1 MSKGKNDIE
10 DKNANKDQ
18 TNVHGGPAPETPSDA
33 SSPTEAPAAGLSGTD
48 ASVKDVSGGGAPAK
62 DASGAGGP
70 AKTASGAVAAPR
82 KKGLPRAGLIGGILS
97 AVALVAAG
105 GGLVSAASLTP
116 QSPASRHLEAP
127 VASVPAGSSVGVCP
141 GPARLL
147 EGTPVG
153 TDPQFSPESAT
164 AKTAVSAAVLGSS
177 AGVIPGSRLA
187 PLKGAP
193 LAEIAKG
200 AAAAPTASAA
210 ASRTPVL
217 IAGVVPQRGVD
228 NISVLS
234 ADAQNN
240 RQAAAGAVLS
250 YTAEDGDLQG
260 SAAAACQQPGNDLWL
275 VGANTAL
282 GRSAVLNL
290 TNASSTPA
298 TVSLDLL
305 GSEGLIQAPGSRG
318 LLVAPGSTRSIVL
331 AGLAPGQE
339 RLGVRVRSTGGPVAA
354 VIQQSVLRGL
364 TPGGVDFITPGTA
377 PSVSQVAAGLE
388 IQDPA
393 ALAALTAKPGFAD
406 AGPALEVAVP
416 GATDAVVEI
425 KLYGRDGQKALPGG
439 GVITAKAGAVT
450 EVSLAGVPA
459 GTYTV
464 AASSDVSFA
473 ATARL
478 TRGLQSADAADVAFS
493 SGSTRLGSQHIVP
506 VPPTGAR
513 QLVFGAPAGQATVT
527 YTPITAD
534 GKIRPAGTANIAGG
548 TTVSVKVPGDV
559 GGSPLVGYVV
569 SAAGDAAYGALVLG
583 RDSRQDIS
591 VVALAPEAAGQR
603 QVPVTLGY

>member
-1 MSKGKNDIE
+1 MSKADNEKE
-10 DKNANKDQ
+10 
-18 TNVHGGPAPETPSDA
+18 TETETETGPSR
-33 SSPTEAPAAGLSGTD
+33 
-48 ASVKDVSGGGAPAK
+48 
-62 DASGAGGP
+62 
-70 AKTASGAVAAPR
+70 R
-82 KKGLPRAGLIGGILS
+82 KRGLPRVGVIGGILS
-97 AVALVAAG
+97 AAALVAAG

-116 QSPASRHLEAP
+116 QSPASRQLEAP
-127 VASVPAGSSVGVCP
+127 VAAVPAGSNVGVCP

-177 AGVIPGSRLA
+177 AGIIPGSRLA
-187 PLKGAP
+187 PLKGAA
-193 LAEIAKG
+193 LAEIAPG
-200 AAAAPTASAA
+200 AAPTASGPPASAA
-210 ASRTPVL
+210 AARTPVL
-217 IAGVVPQRGVD
+217 VAGVVPQREVD

-240 RQAAAGAVLS
+240 HQAAAGAILS

-298 TVSLDLL
+298 TVSLDLF
-305 GSEGLIQAPGSRG
+305 GAEGPIQAPGSRG
-318 LLVAPGSTRSIVL
+318 LLVAPGTTRSIIL

-377 PSVSQVAAGLE
+377 PSVSQVATGLE

-393 ALAALTAKPGFAD
+393 ALAALKAKPGFAD

-416 GATDAVVEI
+416 GAADAVVEI
-425 KLYGRDGQKALPGG
+425 KLYGPDGQKALPGG
-439 GVITAKAGAVT
+439 GVVTAKAGAVT

-478 TRGLQSADAADVAFS
+478 TRGLQSGEAADIAFS
-493 SGSTRLGSQHIVP
+493 AASARLGSQHIVA
-506 VPPTGAR
+506 VPRTGDR
-513 QLVFGAPAGQATVT
+513 QLVLGAPAGGAAVT

-534 GKIRPAGTANIAGG
+534 GKIRTAGTADIAGG
-548 TTVSVKVPGDV
+548 TTTSIKIPADV

-569 SAAGDAAYGALVLG
+569 SAAGEPAYGALVLA
-583 RDSRQDIS
+583 RDGRQDIS
-591 VVALAPEAAGQR
+591 AVPLAPEAAGQR

>member
-1 MSKGKNDIE
+1 MSKGDNEK
-10 DKNANKDQ
+10 
-18 TNVHGGPAPETPSDA
+18 ETE
-33 SSPTEAPAAGLSGTD
+33 TEAET
-48 ASVKDVSGGGAPAK
+48 
-62 DASGAGGP
+62 GP
-70 AKTASGAVAAPR
+70 SPR
-82 KKGLPRAGLIGGILS
+82 KRRLPRAGVIGGILS

-116 QSPASRHLEAP
+116 QNPASRQLEAP
-127 VASVPAGSSVGVCP
+127 VAAVPAGSSVGVCP

-177 AGVIPGSRLA
+177 AGIIPGSRLA

-193 LAEIAKG
+193 LADIAPG
-200 AAAAPTASAA
+200 AAPTASAPA
-210 ASRTPVL
+210 ASAPPARTPVL
-217 IAGVVPQRGVD
+217 VAGVVPQREVD

-240 RQAAAGAVLS
+240 HQAAAGAVLS

-298 TVSLDLL
+298 TVSLDLF
-305 GSEGLIQAPGSRG
+305 GSEGPIQAPGSRG
-318 LLVAPGSTRSIVL
+318 LLVAPGSTRSIIL

-377 PSVSQVAAGLE
+377 PSVSQVAAGLD

-393 ALAALTAKPGFAD
+393 ALAALKAKPGFAD

-425 KLYGRDGQKALPGG
+425 KLYGPDGQKALPGG
-439 GVITAKAGAVT
+439 GVVTAKAGAVT

-478 TRGLQSADAADVAFS
+478 TRGLQAGDAADIAFS
-493 SGSTRLGSQHIVP
+493 AASARLGSQHIVA
-506 VPPTGAR
+506 VPRTGDR
-513 QLVFGAPAGQATVT
+513 QLVLGAPAGRATVT

-534 GKIRPAGTANIAGG
+534 GKIRTAGTADIAGG
-548 TTVSVKVPGDV
+548 TTVSIKIPADV

-569 SAAGDAAYGALVLG
+569 SAAGDPAYGALVLAQDG
-583 RDSRQDIS
+583 RQDIS
-591 VVALAPEAAGQR
+591 AVALAPEAAGQR
-603 QVPVTLGY
+603 QIPVTLGY

>member
-1 MSKGKNDIE
+1 MSKADNEKE
-10 DKNANKDQ
+10 
-18 TNVHGGPAPETPSDA
+18 TETETGPSR
-33 SSPTEAPAAGLSGTD
+33 
-48 ASVKDVSGGGAPAK
+48 
-62 DASGAGGP
+62 
-70 AKTASGAVAAPR
+70 R
-82 KKGLPRAGLIGGILS
+82 KRGLPRVGVIGGILS
-97 AVALVAAG
+97 AAALVAAG

-116 QSPASRHLEAP
+116 QSPASRQLEAP
-127 VASVPAGSSVGVCP
+127 VAAVPAGSSVGVCP

-177 AGVIPGSRLA
+177 AGIIPGSRLA
-187 PLKGAP
+187 PLKGAA
-193 LAEIAKG
+193 LAEIAPG
-200 AAAAPTASAA
+200 AAPTASAPPASA
-210 ASRTPVL
+210 AAARTPVL
-217 IAGVVPQRGVD
+217 IAGVVPQREVD

-240 RQAAAGAVLS
+240 HQAAAGAVLS

-260 SAAAACQQPGNDLWL
+260 SAAASCQQPGNDLWL

-298 TVSLDLL
+298 TVSLDLF
-305 GSEGLIQAPGSRG
+305 GAEGPIQAPGSRG
-318 LLVAPGSTRSIVL
+318 LLVAPGTTRSIIL

-377 PSVSQVAAGLE
+377 PSVSQVATGLE

-393 ALAALTAKPGFAD
+393 ALAALKAKPGFAD

-416 GATDAVVEI
+416 GAADAVVEI
-425 KLYGRDGQKALPGG
+425 KLYGPDGQKALPGG
-439 GVITAKAGAVT
+439 GVVTAKAGAVT

-478 TRGLQSADAADVAFS
+478 TRGLQSGDAADIAFS
-493 SGSTRLGSQHIVP
+493 AASARLGSQHIVA
-506 VPPTGAR
+506 VPRTGDR
-513 QLVFGAPAGQATVT
+513 QLVLGAPAGGAAVT

-534 GKIRPAGTANIAGG
+534 GKIRTAGTADIAGG
-548 TTVSVKVPGDV
+548 TTTSIKIPADV

-569 SAAGDAAYGALVLG
+569 SAAGEPAYGALVLARDG
-583 RDSRQDIS
+583 REDIS
-591 VVALAPEAAGQR
+591 AVPLAPEAAGQR

>member
-1 MSKGKNDIE
+1 MSKGDNEK
-10 DKNANKDQ
+10 
-18 TNVHGGPAPETPSDA
+18 ETE
-33 SSPTEAPAAGLSGTD
+33 TEAET
-48 ASVKDVSGGGAPAK
+48 
-62 DASGAGGP
+62 GP
-70 AKTASGAVAAPR
+70 SPR
-82 KKGLPRAGLIGGILS
+82 KRRLPRAGVIGGILS

-116 QSPASRHLEAP
+116 QNPASRQLEAP
-127 VASVPAGSSVGVCP
+127 VAAVPAGSSVGVCP

-177 AGVIPGSRLA
+177 AGIIPGSRLA

-193 LAEIAKG
+193 LADIAPG
-200 AAAAPTASAA
+200 AAPTASAPPASA
-210 ASRTPVL
+210 AAARTPVL
-217 IAGVVPQRGVD
+217 VAGVVPQREVD

-240 RQAAAGAVLS
+240 HQAAAGAVLS

-298 TVSLDLL
+298 TVSLDLF
-305 GSEGLIQAPGSRG
+305 GSEGPIQAPGSRG
-318 LLVAPGSTRSIVL
+318 LLVAPGSTRSIIL

-377 PSVSQVAAGLE
+377 PSVSQVAAGLD

-393 ALAALTAKPGFAD
+393 ALAALKAKPGFAD

-425 KLYGRDGQKALPGG
+425 KLYGPDGQKALPGG
-439 GVITAKAGAVT
+439 GVVTAKAGAVT

-478 TRGLQSADAADVAFS
+478 TRGLQAGDAADIAFS
-493 SGSTRLGSQHIVP
+493 AASARLGSQHIVA
-506 VPPTGAR
+506 VPRTGDR
-513 QLVFGAPAGQATVT
+513 QLVLGAPAGRATVT

-534 GKIRPAGTANIAGG
+534 GKIRTAGTADIAGG
-548 TTVSVKVPGDV
+548 TTVSIKIPADV

-569 SAAGDAAYGALVLG
+569 SAAGDPAYGALVLAQDG
-583 RDSRQDIS
+583 RQDIS
-591 VVALAPEAAGQR
+591 AVALAPEAAGQR

>member
-1 MSKGKNDIE
+1 MSKGENEKE
-10 DKNANKDQ
+10 TATEK
-18 TNVHGGPAPETPSDA
+18 GPS
-33 SSPTEAPAAGLSGTD
+33 
-48 ASVKDVSGGGAPAK
+48 
-62 DASGAGGP
+62 
-70 AKTASGAVAAPR
+70 PR
-82 KKGLPRAGLIGGILS
+82 KRSLPRAGVIGGILS

-105 GGLVSAASLTP
+105 GGLVSAASLAP
-116 QSPASRHLEAP
+116 QSPASRQLEAP
-127 VASVPAGSSVGVCP
+127 VAVVPAGSSVGVCP

-193 LAEIAKG
+193 LAEIAPV
-200 AAAAPTASAA
+200 AAATASAPTASAPA
-210 ASRTPVL
+210 ARTPVL
-217 IAGVVPQRGVD
+217 VAGVVPRREVN

-298 TVSLDLL
+298 TVSLDLF
-305 GSEGLIQAPGSRG
+305 GSEGPIQAPGSRG
-318 LLVAPGSTRSIVL
+318 LLVAPGSTRSIIL

-377 PSVSQVAAGLE
+377 PSVSQVAAGLDIE
-388 IQDPA
+388 DPA
-393 ALAALTAKPGFAD
+393 ALAALKAKPGFAD

-416 GATDAVVEI
+416 GAAEAVVEI
-425 KLYGRDGQKALPGG
+425 KLYGPDGQKPLPGG
-439 GVITAKAGAVT
+439 GVVTAKAGAVT

-464 AASSDVSFA
+464 AASSDVSFV

-478 TRGLQSADAADVAFS
+478 TRGLQSGDAADIAFS
-493 SGSTRLGSQHIVP
+493 AASARLGSQHIVA
-506 VPPTGAR
+506 VPRTGDR
-513 QLVFGAPAGQATVT
+513 QLVLGAPAGRATVT

-534 GKIRPAGTANIAGG
+534 GKIRTAGTADIAGG
-548 TTVSVKVPGDV
+548 TTVSLKIPSDV

-569 SAAGDAAYGALVLG
+569 SAAGDPAYGALVLAQDG
-583 RDSRQDIS
+583 RQDIS
-591 VVALAPEAAGQR
+591 AVALAPEAAGQR

>member
-1 MSKGKNDIE
+1 MSKGDNEK
-10 DKNANKDQ
+10 
-18 TNVHGGPAPETPSDA
+18 ETQ
-33 SSPTEAPAAGLSGTD
+33 TEAAT
-48 ASVKDVSGGGAPAK
+48 
-62 DASGAGGP
+62 GP
-70 AKTASGAVAAPR
+70 SPR
-82 KKGLPRAGLIGGILS
+82 KGRLPRAGVIGGILS

-116 QSPASRHLEAP
+116 QNPASRQLEAP
-127 VASVPAGSSVGVCP
+127 VAAVPAGSSVGVCP

-177 AGVIPGSRLA
+177 AGIIPGSRLA

-193 LAEIAKG
+193 LAEIAPG
-200 AAAAPTASAA
+200 AAPTASAPA
-210 ASRTPVL
+210 ASAPPARTPVL
-217 IAGVVPQRGVD
+217 VAGVVPQREVD

-240 RQAAAGAVLS
+240 HQAAAGAVLS

-298 TVSLDLL
+298 TVSLDLF
-305 GSEGLIQAPGSRG
+305 GSEGPIQAPGSRG
-318 LLVAPGSTRSIVL
+318 LLVAPGSSRSIIL

-377 PSVSQVAAGLE
+377 PSVSQVAAGLD

-393 ALAALTAKPGFAD
+393 ALAALKAKPGFAD

-425 KLYGRDGQKALPGG
+425 KLYGPDGQKALPGG
-439 GVITAKAGAVT
+439 GVVTAKAGAVT

-478 TRGLQSADAADVAFS
+478 TRGLQSGDATDIAFS
-493 SGSTRLGSQHIVP
+493 AASARLGSQHIVA
-506 VPPTGAR
+506 VPRTGDR
-513 QLVFGAPAGQATVT
+513 QLVLGAPAGRATVT

-534 GKIRPAGTANIAGG
+534 GKIRTAGTADIAGG
-548 TTVSVKVPGDV
+548 TTVSIKIPADV

-569 SAAGDAAYGALVLG
+569 SAAGDPAYGALVLA
-583 RDSRQDIS
+583 RDGRQDIS
-591 VVALAPEAAGQR
+591 AVALAPEAAGQR

>member
-1 MSKGKNDIE
+1 MSKGKN
-10 DKNANKDQ
+10 
-18 TNVHGGPAPETPSDA
+18 
-33 SSPTEAPAAGLSGTD
+33 EAPADPAAGTTAATAAAGTT
-48 ASVKDVSGGGAPAK
+48 VEAPAGGSS
-62 DASGAGGP
+62 AAGTGAAG
-70 AKTASGAVAAPR
+70 TGAAGSRRR
-82 KKGLPRAGLIGGILS
+82 KRGVPRAGVIGGILS

-105 GGLVSAASLTP
+105 GGLVSAASLAP
-116 QSPASRHLEAP
+116 QSNASRQLEAP

-193 LAEIAKG
+193 LVEIAKD
-200 AAAAPTASAA
+200 AAPAATAPAA
-210 ASRTPVL
+210 RTPVL
-217 IAGVVPQRGVD
+217 LAGVVAQREVD
-228 NISVLS
+228 NVSVLRT
-234 ADAQNN
+234 DAQDN

-250 YTAEDGDLQG
+250 YSAEDGDLQG

-298 TVSLDLL
+298 TVSLDLF
-305 GSEGLIQAPGSRG
+305 GSEGPIQAPGSRG
-318 LLVAPGSTRSIVL
+318 LLVAPGSTRSIIL

-339 RLGVRVRSTGGPVAA
+339 RLSVRVRSAGGPVAA

-377 PSVSQVAAGLE
+377 PSVRQVVSGLD

-393 ALAALTAKPGFAD
+393 GLAALTAKPGFAD
-406 AGPALEVAVP
+406 AGPALEIAVP
-416 GATDAVVEI
+416 GAADAVVEI

-439 GVITAKAGAVT
+439 GVVTAKAGAVT

-464 AASSDVSFA
+464 AASSDISFA
-473 ATARL
+473 AAARL
-478 TRGLQSADAADVAFS
+478 TRGLQPEDAADIAYS
-493 SGSTRLGSQHIVP
+493 AASARLGSQHIVP
-506 VPPTGAR
+506 VPPAGDR
-513 QLVFGAPAGQATVT
+513 QLVFGAPDGRATVS
-527 YTPITAD
+527 YTPITED
-534 GKIRPAGTANIAGG
+534 GKIRTAATAKLAGG
-548 TTVSVKVPGDV
+548 TTMSIKIPAEV

-569 SAAGDAAYGALVLG
+569 SAAGDSAYGALLLG
-583 RDSRQDIS
+583 RDGRQDIS
-591 VVALAPEAAGQR
+591 TVAVAPEAAGAQ

>member
-1 MSKGKNDIE
+1 MSKGENEKE
-10 DKNANKDQ
+10 TETETA
-18 TNVHGGPAPETPSDA
+18 TGPS
-33 SSPTEAPAAGLSGTD
+33 
-48 ASVKDVSGGGAPAK
+48 
-62 DASGAGGP
+62 
-70 AKTASGAVAAPR
+70 PR
-82 KKGLPRAGLIGGILS
+82 KRRLPRAGMIGGILS
-97 AVALVAAG
+97 AAALVAAG

-116 QSPASRHLEAP
+116 QNPASRQLEAP
-127 VASVPAGSSVGVCP
+127 VAAVPAGSSVGVCP

-177 AGVIPGSRLA
+177 AGIIPGSRLA

-193 LAEIAKG
+193 FAEIAPG
-200 AAAAPTASAA
+200 AAPTASVPA
-210 ASRTPVL
+210 ASAPPARTPVL
-217 IAGVVPQRGVD
+217 VAGVVPQREVD

-240 RQAAAGAVLS
+240 HQAAAGAVLS

-298 TVSLDLL
+298 TVSLDLF
-305 GSEGLIQAPGSRG
+305 GSEGPIQAPGSRG
-318 LLVAPGSTRSIVL
+318 LLVAPGSTRSIIL

-377 PSVSQVAAGLE
+377 PSVSQVAAGLD

-393 ALAALTAKPGFAD
+393 ALAALKAKPGFAD

-425 KLYGRDGQKALPGG
+425 KLYGPDGQKALPGG
-439 GVITAKAGAVT
+439 GVVTAKAGAVT

-478 TRGLQSADAADVAFS
+478 TRGLQSGDAADIAFS
-493 SGSTRLGSQHIVP
+493 AASARLGSQHIVA
-506 VPPTGAR
+506 VPRAGDR
-513 QLVFGAPAGQATVT
+513 QLVLGAPAGRATVT

-534 GKIRPAGTANIAGG
+534 GKIRTAGTADIAGG
-548 TTVSVKVPGDV
+548 TTVSIKIPADV

-569 SAAGDAAYGALVLG
+569 SAAGDPAYGALVLA
-583 RDSRQDIS
+583 RDGRQDIS
-591 VVALAPEAAGQR
+591 AVALAPEAAGQR

>member
-1 MSKGKNDIE
+1 MSKGDNGNQSKNPGD
-10 DKNANKDQ
+10 
-18 TNVHGGPAPETPSDA
+18 PAPETSATAGASDA
-33 SSPTEAPAAGLSGTD
+33 DSPDPGPPGASTSDAGNLPA
-48 ASVKDVSGGGAPAK
+48 GAK
-62 DASGAGGP
+62 Q
-70 AKTASGAVAAPR
+70 R
-82 KKGLPRAGLIGGILS
+82 KKGVPRGGVIGGVLS

-105 GGLVSAASLTP
+105 AGLVSAASLAP
-116 QSPASRHLEAP
+116 QSPASRQLEPP

-153 TDPQFSPESAT
+153 TDPQFSPESGT

-177 AGVIPGSRLA
+177 AGVVPGSRLA

-193 LAEIAKG
+193 LAEIAKD
-200 AAAAPTASAA
+200 APASPTASEPAA
-210 ASRTPVL
+210 RTPVL
-217 IAGVVPQRGVD
+217 LAGVVSQREVD
-228 NISVLS
+228 SISVLS
-234 ADAQNN
+234 ANAQDNH
-240 RQAAAGAVLS
+240 QAAAGAVLS

-298 TVSLDLL
+298 TVSLDLF
-305 GSEGLIQAPGSRG
+305 GSEGQIQAPGSRG
-318 LLVAPGSTRSIVL
+318 LLVAPGSSRSIVL

-377 PSVSQVAAGLE
+377 PSVSQVASGLE
-388 IQDPA
+388 IQDSA
-393 ALAALTAKPGFAD
+393 ALATLTAKPGFAD
-406 AGPALEVAVP
+406 AGPALEIAVP
-416 GATDAVVEI
+416 GAADAVVEV

-439 GVITAKAGAVT
+439 GVVTAKAGAVT

-478 TRGLQSADAADVAFS
+478 THGLKSEDAADIAFS
-493 SGSTRLGSQHIVP
+493 AASARLGNQHIVT
-506 VPPTGAR
+506 VPGSGDR
-513 QLVFGAPAGQATVT
+513 QLVFGAPEGQASVS
-527 YTPITAD
+527 YAPITAD
-534 GKIRPAGTANIAGG
+534 GKIRAAATAEIAGE
-548 TTVSVKVPGDV
+548 TTVAIKIPADV
-559 GGSPLVGYVV
+559 DGSPLVGYVV
-569 SAAGDAAYGALVLG
+569 SAAGDPAYGALLLG
-583 RDSRQDIS
+583 RDGRQDIS
-591 VVALAPEAAGQR
+591 TVAVAPEAAGQ
-603 QVPVTLGY
+603 QKVPVTLGY

>member
-1 MSKGKNDIE
+1 M
-10 DKNANKDQ
+10 
-18 TNVHGGPAPETPSDA
+18 
-33 SSPTEAPAAGLSGTD
+33 
-48 ASVKDVSGGGAPAK
+48 
-62 DASGAGGP
+62 
-70 AKTASGAVAAPR
+70 
-82 KKGLPRAGLIGGILS
+82 IGGILS

-116 QSPASRHLEAP
+116 QNPASRQLEAP
-127 VASVPAGSSVGVCP
+127 VAAVPAGSSVGVCP

-177 AGVIPGSRLA
+177 AGIIPGSRLA

-193 LAEIAKG
+193 LAEIAPG
-200 AAAAPTASAA
+200 AAPTASAPA
-210 ASRTPVL
+210 ASAPAARTPVL
-217 IAGVVPQRGVD
+217 VAGVVPQREVD

-240 RQAAAGAVLS
+240 HQAAAGAVLS

-298 TVSLDLL
+298 TVSLDLF
-305 GSEGLIQAPGSRG
+305 GSEGPIQAPGSRG
-318 LLVAPGSTRSIVL
+318 LLVAPGSTRSIIL

-377 PSVSQVAAGLE
+377 PSVSQVAAGLD

-393 ALAALTAKPGFAD
+393 ALAALKAKPGFAD

-425 KLYGRDGQKALPGG
+425 KLYGPDGQKALPGG
-439 GVITAKAGAVT
+439 GVVTAKAGAVT

-478 TRGLQSADAADVAFS
+478 TRGLQAGDAADIAFS
-493 SGSTRLGSQHIVP
+493 AASARLGSQHIVA
-506 VPPTGAR
+506 VPRAGDR
-513 QLVFGAPAGQATVT
+513 QLVLGAPAGRATVT

-534 GKIRPAGTANIAGG
+534 GKIRTAGTADIAGG
-548 TTVSVKVPGDV
+548 TTVSIKIPADV

-569 SAAGDAAYGALVLG
+569 SAAGDPAYGALVLA
-583 RDSRQDIS
+583 RDGRQDIS
-591 VVALAPEAAGQR
+591 AVALAPEAAGQR